1 MKGLLLKDLY
11 MFWKYCRAYLLLVAA
26 FLVFSTISSDNAFF
40 LIYPS
45 LMTSLVPM
53 SVLAYDEQHKW
64 HQYALT
70 LPYNRKQLVSVKF
83 LLGLMAGGFIVL
95 ATALSQ
101 SIRMAVEGSFQ
112 ISELLTLV
120 GTVFAACF
128 LTPSLSLPFI
138 FKLGAEKGRIYYSI
152 SIGVVCAV
160 AAMLSVRTS
169 LASGVQNPLSSTV
182 SIMPNPLFSIALL
195 CLAAAAVYG
204 FAWWLSIRFYEKRE
218 F

>member
-11 MFWKYCRAYLLLVAA
+11 MAWKYCRAYLLLVAA
-26 FLVFSTISSDNAFF
+26 FLVFSSISSDNAFF

-45 LMTSLVPM
+45 MMTSLMPI

-64 HQYALT
+64 TQYSLT
-70 LPYNRKQLVSVKF
+70 MPYTRAHLVSVKF

-95 ATALSQ
+95 ATAVSQ
-101 SIRMAVEGSFQ
+101 SIRMIVEGSFQ
-112 ISELLTLV
+112 LGSLLTMV
-120 GTVFAACF
+120 GAVFAACF

-138 FKLGAEKGRIYYSI
+138 FKLGAEKGRIFYSI

-160 AAMLSVRTS
+160 AAMLSIRTS
-169 LASGVQNPLSSTV
+169 ITSGVQNPLSSTV
-182 SIMPNPLFSIALL
+182 SILPNPLFSIALL
-195 CLAAAAVYG
+195 CLASVAVYG